1 MTTRVVAV
9 RARARPGDTL
19 MIGGRPHLI
28 LFTLPR
34 QPGRRPAARVTAAPT
49 CRRCEARLQWRLP
62 QRFWQ
67 CSECADT
74 PSADQLA
81 AWCREQEAGSADAG
95 EAHNRRDV
103 RANQI
108 ARGAPGAAARLLRAA
123 NEGGAPSRAYLLD
136 TVTGAERRALAW
148 ALRAAGDRSVSASQC
163 RAAAAELARLTP
175 ADLSRG

>member
-9 RARARPGDTL
+9 RARAKPGDTL

-34 QPGRRPAARVTAAPT
+34 HPGRRPAARVTAAPI
-49 CRRCEARLQWRLP
+49 CRLCEARLQWRLP

-67 CSECADT
+67 CSECDDT
-74 PSADQLA
+74 PSAARLA
-81 AWCREQEAGSADAG
+81 AWCREQEADSAGAG

-103 RANQI
+103 HASQV

-123 NEGGAPSRAYLLD
+123 NDGGAPSRAYLLD

-148 ALRAAGDRSVSASQC
+148 VLRDIGDRSVSASQC
-163 RAAAAELARLTP
+163 RAAAAELASLTS
-175 ADLSRG
+175 ADQSRG